1 MNRVTHRIASALR
14 SIAGTIAPDLHD
26 GALVKGYWDVEVVRA
41 DGTVERSTRE
51 NIVTRAGLNRLAN
64 RAVVAAATT
73 PLNYVGI
80 GSYTTGGNPASL
92 DSTNFGEMSRKVTT
106 AGSSSAQSRE
116 WVFLSATWAG
126 FADTLT
132 GKLIDSAALL
142 DHVNS
147 GSGLVANIVQG
158 VNVTLAD
165 SDFLNLTCRI
175 RVGSHNLSHST

>member
-1 MNRVTHRIASALR
+1 MNRLTSKLAGVLR
-14 SIAGTIAPDLHD
+14 QVADTIAPDLHS
-26 GALVKGYWDVEVVRA
+26 GAVVKGYWDAVVTRA
-41 DGTVERSTRE
+41 DGTVERATHE

-73 PLNYVGI
+73 PLNFVGI

-126 FADTLT
+126 FADGLT
-132 GKLIDSAALL
+132 GKLIDAAALL

-147 GSGLVANIVQG
+147 G
-158 VNVTLAD
+158 
-165 SDFLNLTCRI
+165 
-175 RVGSHNLSHST
+175 

>member
-1 MNRVTHRIASALR
+1 MNHLTRKIADTLR
-14 SIAGTIAPDLHD
+14 NVANTISPDLHS
-26 GALVKGYWDVEVVRA
+26 GAVVKGYWDVTVHRA
-41 DGTVERSTRE
+41 DGSIERQTRE

-92 DSTNFGEMSRKVTT
+92 DSTVFGEMSRKITT

-126 FADTLT
+126 FADSLT
-132 GKLIDSAALL
+132 AKLIDSAALL
-142 DHVNS
+142 DHVSS

>member
-1 MNRVTHRIASALR
+1 MNPVTRKIADALR
-14 SIAGTIAPDLHD
+14 TIAGTIAPDPHS
-26 GALVKGYWDVEVVRA
+26 GAVIRGYWDAVVVRA
-41 DGTVERSTRE
+41 DGTVEELTKQ

-64 RAVVAAATT
+64 RLVVAAATT
-73 PLNYVGI
+73 PMNYVGI

-92 DSTNFGEMSRKVTT
+92 DSTNFGEMSRKITT

-126 FADTLT
+126 AADGLT